1 MKNSVIALIQ
11 GLVLVSIFL
20 KRIGIIQGEFAFPA
34 LTIDS
39 FLDVYAPGIV
49 GMFVLVDRW
58 KLPSE
63 QLIATIL
70 LLVIA
75 FRVLVTQA
83 RTDFSNFDN
92 IWEGLAPAAAGG
104 LGALKVL
111 KAA

>member
-1 MKNSVIALIQ
+1 MKIATIALIQ

-20 KRIGIIQGEFAFPA
+20 KRIGIIQGNFAFPA

-75 FRVLVTQA
+75 FRVMVTQG
-83 RTDFSNFDN
+83 RTDFSNIDN
-92 IWEGLAPAAAGG
+92 VWEGLAPAGAGG